1 MSFFTSPVFG
11 QIAGSVIGGLM
22 GGGAGRRM
30 SAGMDQANLMRIM
43 PYLDI
48 RDNLKEVYEDA
59 ADAYGSAKDAGYY
72 SGQTRAAMDPRT
84 RAGLDAGY
92 NFGQRAVGD
101 AGSFMDTAAGFAGN
115 YADLYNR
122 ASQDMLGNAT
132 QYAAANAQP
141 LIEAAMMDDRR
152 RLEEQQLPGIQR
164 GAMTSGNTNSSM
176 SAVNQAIADRGF
188 QDRRARTATNIMD
201 RLTQRSLQSQQNQL
215 ANMTAANQNLAG
227 LYDMGFGLAGKGAA
241 GMTGAGAAFQQ
252 DEQGRLD
259 DERSRFEGERDFGMN
274 LANQYANLLKTA
286 YPGGAGFSTIGA
298 NTVDPRM
305 AALSG
310 AMQGFGFGGNI
321 FQNFGRPR
329 PEAAGPMAGLGST
342 RGYFSM

>member
-30 SAGMDQANLMRIM
+30 SAGMDEANLMRIM

-132 QYAAANAQP
+132 QYA
-141 LIEAAMMDDRR
+141 
-152 RLEEQQLPGIQR
+152 
-164 GAMTSGNTNSSM
+164 
-176 SAVNQAIADRGF
+176 
-188 QDRRARTATNIMD
+188 
-201 RLTQRSLQSQQNQL
+201 
-215 ANMTAANQNLAG
+215 
-227 LYDMGFGLAGKGAA
+227 
-241 GMTGAGAAFQQ
+241 
-252 DEQGRLD
+252 
-259 DERSRFEGERDFGMN
+259 
-274 LANQYANLLKTA
+274 
-286 YPGGAGFSTIGA
+286 
-298 NTVDPRM
+298 
-305 AALSG
+305 
-310 AMQGFGFGGNI
+310 
-321 FQNFGRPR
+321 
-329 PEAAGPMAGLGST
+329 
-342 RGYFSM
+342 